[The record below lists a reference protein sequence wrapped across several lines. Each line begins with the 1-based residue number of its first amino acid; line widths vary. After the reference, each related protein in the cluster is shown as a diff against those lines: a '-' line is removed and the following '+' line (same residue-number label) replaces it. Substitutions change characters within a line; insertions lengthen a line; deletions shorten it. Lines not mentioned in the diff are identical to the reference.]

1 MFVTLGKRLLLL
13 VCMAA
18 AWASGETSA
27 FGQSGLDLTADPL
40 FRVERL
46 PIAAGGELLTVFG
59 RPDPGVSRD
68 VNDAQE
74 PVPLVSV
81 LRDTLGD
88 DDPENDRLRYVWV
101 HGYAT
106 PSAAQRIASAI
117 PFLNRRTSNK
127 PLPTEPS
134 MPPSVI
140 DLGAPARELW
150 RHVLWTVAEYTI
162 FDYGVIVKTSV
173 RAFKRND
180 EDYRKAHV
188 IRALAVLALVESER
202 TRTKAVLSPNEIR
215 DIQSRLVLA
224 QSTIGGVINDG
235 YLTRVHERQTTNSE
249 DVRGH
254 NWELLRQR
262 VEAEHLYFDPLTM
275 PDGSTTHVLVWAAR
289 DDVATRREFN
299 SRFLNIKSPWGDKRL
314 VEWKGVT
321 ETRYFDSNNVQVS
334 ADAPGARAVELIPVA
349 LYGLD
354 HPKIPALLIDFRSTS
369 NPKRREVSRRLV
381 NDITRGVLELSPYG
395 DLQYL
400 VGRSVYNFVTGRRG
414 MDINQPSRL
423 RSYSQ
428 LKLLLTLNE
437 SIDPELASEASRL
450 IEHVS
455 MNPLQNDL
463 EVERA
468 LAEQSYARLREAAQE
483 EDRGLSSLIE
493 RDRRREFVRAEHSVP
508 ARILLYSATVA
519 TAGIYRHR
527 ESQSPAEQKDGIDVS
542 RRLAYHRRYLK
553 ETLASTPIVEVTASL
568 DDVQRSLRY
577 LMDKGSR
584 RDGRMVKLAARLFDQ
599 TDDPTT
605 RRLSLDCL
613 AYAGTD
619 AARRELMAIYEDNKL
634 GSEWRLA
641 ALQVLGGPGAPGI
654 GAAAGAVTAGA
665 SAIVGVGAG
674 N

>member
-1 MFVTLGKRLLLL
+1 MFVTPGKRLLFL

-18 AWASGETSA
+18 LWATGANSA
-27 FGQSGLDLTADPL
+27 FAQSGVGLSAESL
-40 FRVERL
+40 FRVEKE

-59 RPDPGVSRD
+59 RPDAGVGGDSH
-68 VNDAQE
+68 AAPE
-74 PVPLVSV
+74 VPLVSV

-88 DDPENDRLRYVWV
+88 SDRENDRLRYVWV
-101 HGYAT
+101 HGYT
-106 PSAAQRIASAI
+106 SPSAAQRIASAV
-117 PFLNRRTSNK
+117 PFLNRRTGNK
-127 PLPTEPS
+127 TLSEDPGV
-134 MPPSVI
+134 PPSVI

-150 RHVLWTVAEYTI
+150 RHVLWTVAEYTV

-188 IRALAVLALVESER
+188 IRALAVLALFETER
-202 TRTKAVLSPNEIR
+202 TAEAALTPSELR

-224 QSTIGGVINDG
+224 QSTIGGLINDG
-235 YLTRVHERQTTNSE
+235 YLTRVHERQISTSE

-289 DDVATRREFN
+289 DDIGTRRKFN
-299 SRFLNIKSPWGDKRL
+299 KRFLNINSPWGDKKL
-314 VEWKGVT
+314 LQWQGVT

-334 ADAPGARAVELIPVA
+334 PDTPGARAVELIPLA

-354 HPKIPALLIDFRSTS
+354 HPKIPALLIDFRSNS
-369 NPKRREVSRRLV
+369 NPKRREVSRRVV

-395 DLQYL
+395 DLTYL
-400 VGRSVYNFVTGRRG
+400 AGRSAFNFVTGRRG

-437 SIDPELASEASRL
+437 SIDPELASEATRL

-463 EVERA
+463 DVERA
-468 LAEQSYARLREAAQE
+468 LAKQSYARLLEAARE
-483 EDRGLSSLIE
+483 EAGGLSATLE
-493 RDRRREFVRAEHSVP
+493 RDRRREFARAEHGVF
-508 ARILLYSATVA
+508 ARILLNSATVA

-527 ESQSPAEQKDGIDVS
+527 ESESPAEQKEGLDVS

-553 ETLASTPIVEVTASL
+553 DTLASTPIVEVTASL
-568 DDVQRSLRY
+568 DEVQRSLRY
-577 LMDKGSR
+577 LMDNGSR
-584 RDGRMVKLAARLFDQ
+584 QDGRMVKLAARLFDQ
-599 TDDPTT
+599 TDDPRT
-605 RRLSLDCL
+605 RQLSLDCL

-619 AARRELMAIYEDNKL
+619 AARRELVAIYEDKKI

-641 ALQVLGGPGAPGI
+641 ALQVLGGPRAQGG
-654 GAAAGAVTAGA
+654 GVAAGTVTAGA
-665 SAIVGVGAG
+665 SASVGVGGG

>member
-1 MFVTLGKRLLLL
+1 
-13 VCMAA
+13 MAA
-18 AWASGETSA
+18 LWASGATSA
-27 FGQSGLDLTADPL
+27 FAQSGVDQSAESL
-40 FRVERL
+40 FRIERE

-59 RPDPGVSRD
+59 RPDAGVSRD
-68 VNDAQE
+68 NHAAPE
-74 PVPLVSV
+74 VPLVSV

-88 DDPENDRLRYVWV
+88 SDPENDRLRYVWV
-101 HGYAT
+101 HGYT
-106 PSAAQRIASAI
+106 SPSAAQRIASAV
-117 PFLNRRTSNK
+117 PFLNRRTGNK
-127 PLPTEPS
+127 TLSEEPGV
-134 MPPSVI
+134 PPSVI

-188 IRALAVLALVESER
+188 IRALAVLALFETERGAEAALTPSE
-202 TRTKAVLSPNEIR
+202 LR

-224 QSTIGGVINDG
+224 QSTIGGIINDG
-235 YLTRVHERQTTNSE
+235 YLTRVHERQTSSSE

-275 PDGSTTHVLVWAAR
+275 PDGSTTHVLVWVAR
-289 DDVATRREFN
+289 DDVATRRKFN
-299 SRFLNIKSPWGDKRL
+299 KRFLNINSPWGDKRL
-314 VEWKGVT
+314 LQWKGVT
-321 ETRYFDSNNVQVS
+321 ETRYFDRHNVQV
-334 ADAPGARAVELIPVA
+334 APDAPGARAVELIPLA

-354 HPKIPALLIDFRSTS
+354 HPKIPALLIDFRSNA
-369 NPKRREVSRRLV
+369 NPKRREVSRRVV

-395 DLQYL
+395 DLTYL
-400 VGRSVYNFVTGRRG
+400 AGRSAFNFVTGRRG

-437 SIDPELASEASRL
+437 SIDPGLATEASRL

-463 EVERA
+463 DVERA
-468 LAEQSYARLREAAQE
+468 LAKQSYERLMEAARE
-483 EDRGLSSLIE
+483 EGGGLSAVLE
-493 RDRRREFVRAEHSVP
+493 RDRRREFVRAEHGVA
-508 ARILLYSATVA
+508 ARILLRSATVA

-527 ESQSPAEQKDGIDVS
+527 ESESMAEQKEGLDVS

-568 DDVQRSLRY
+568 DEVQRSLRY
-577 LMDKGSR
+577 LMDNGSR
-584 RDGRMVKLAARLFDQ
+584 KDGRMVKLAARLFDQ
-599 TDDPTT
+599 TDDATT
-605 RRLSLDCL
+605 RQLSLDCL
-613 AYAGTD
+613 AYAGTE
-619 AARRELMAIYEDNKL
+619 AARRELVAIYEDKKI

-641 ALQVLGGPGAPGI
+641 ALHVLGGPRAEGG

-665 SAIVGVGAG
+665 SATVGVGGG

>member
-1 MFVTLGKRLLLL
+1 MFRRFGQRLILPVCL
-13 VCMAA
+13 VAV
-18 AWASGETSA
+18 WASGVVSA
-27 FGQSGLDLTADPL
+27 WAQPGREMTAPL
-40 FRVERL
+40 FRIERE

-59 RPDPGVSRD
+59 RPDAGISRD
-68 VNDAQE
+68 EHRDQ
-74 PVPLVSV
+74 VPLVSV

-88 DDPENDRLRYVWV
+88 SDPENDRLRYVWV
-101 HGYAT
+101 HGYAS

-127 PLPTEPS
+127 TLSEDPAV
-134 MPPSVI
+134 PPSVI

-162 FDYGVIVKTSV
+162 FDYGVIVKSSV

-180 EDYRKAHV
+180 EDFRKAYA
-188 IRALAVLALVESER
+188 IRALAVLALFETERSATPALSSVE
-202 TRTKAVLSPNEIR
+202 LR

-224 QSTIGGVINDG
+224 QNTVGGIINDG
-235 YLTRVHERQTTNSE
+235 YLQRVHQQQTGGSE

-262 VEAEHLYFDPLTM
+262 AEAEHLYFDPLTM
-275 PDGSTTHVLVWAAR
+275 PNGSATHVLLWAAR
-289 DDVATRREFN
+289 EDVATKRRFN

-314 VEWKGVT
+314 LEWKGVT
-321 ETRYFDSNNVQVS
+321 ETRYFDANG
-334 ADAPGARAVELIPVA
+334 APTTPEAPGARAVELIPLA

-354 HPKIPALLIDFRSTS
+354 HPKIPALLIDFRSNA
-369 NPKRREVSRRLV
+369 NPKRREVSRRLM
-381 NDITRGVLELSPYG
+381 NDITRGILELSPYG

-400 VGRSVYNFVTGRRG
+400 AGRTVYNFVTGRRG

-428 LKLLLTLNE
+428 LKLLLTLND
-437 SIDPELASEASRL
+437 SLDPELASEASRL

-463 EVERA
+463 AVERA
-468 LAEQSYARLREAAQE
+468 LAEQSYNALLEAARDD
-483 EDRGLSSLIE
+483 EDGLGVLLE
-493 RDRRREFVRAEHSVP
+493 RDRRREFVRSEHGVP
-508 ARILLYSATVA
+508 ARILLVSATVA

-527 ESQSPAEQKDGIDVS
+527 ESESVAKQKEGIDVS

-568 DDVQRSLRY
+568 DEVQRSLRY
-577 LMDKGSR
+577 LMDNGSR
-584 RDGRMVKLAARLFDQ
+584 QDGRMVKLAARLFDQ

-613 AYAGTD
+613 AQADTD
-619 AARRELMAIYEDNKL
+619 EARRELLAIYEDQRI

-641 ALQVLGGPGAPGI
+641 ALQVLDGPVTPGA
-654 GAAAGAVTAGA
+654 GAAEGAVTAGA
-665 SAIVGVGAG
+665 SGIVGVGGG

>member
-1 MFVTLGKRLLLL
+1 MFVTPGKRLLFL

-18 AWASGETSA
+18 AWASGATSA
-27 FGQSGLDLTADPL
+27 FAQSVVDLPAESL
-40 FRVERL
+40 FRIEKE

-59 RPDPGVSRD
+59 RPDAGVGRDSRA
-68 VNDAQE
+68 VQPE
-74 PVPLVSV
+74 VPLVSV

-88 DDPENDRLRYVWV
+88 SDPENDRLRYVWV
-101 HGYAT
+101 HGYT
-106 PSAAQRIASAI
+106 SPSAAQRIASAI

-127 PLPTEPS
+127 TLSEEPDV
-134 MPPSVI
+134 PPSVI

-150 RHVLWTVAEYTI
+150 RHVLWTVAEYTV

-188 IRALAVLALVESER
+188 IRALAVLALFETER
-202 TRTKAVLSPNEIR
+202 STKAALTPAELR

-224 QSTIGGVINDG
+224 QSTIGGIINDG
-235 YLTRVHERQTTNSE
+235 YLTRVHERQTSTSE

-275 PDGSTTHVLVWAAR
+275 PDGSSTHALVWVAR
-289 DDVATRREFN
+289 DDVATRRKFN
-299 SRFLNIKSPWGDKRL
+299 KRFLNINSPWGDKKL
-314 VEWKGVT
+314 LQWKGVT
-321 ETRYFDSNNVQVS
+321 ETRYFDSNNVQV
-334 ADAPGARAVELIPVA
+334 AHDAPGARAVELIPLA

-354 HPKIPALLIDFRSTS
+354 HPKIPALLIDFRSNA
-369 NPKRREVSRRLV
+369 NPKRREVSRRVV
-381 NDITRGVLELSPYG
+381 NDITRGILELSPYG

-400 VGRSVYNFVTGRRG
+400 VGRSVFNFVTGRRG
-414 MDINQPSRL
+414 MDLNQPSRL

-437 SIDPELASEASRL
+437 SIDPELATEASRL

-463 EVERA
+463 DVERA
-468 LAEQSYARLREAAQE
+468 LAKQSYARLLEAAG
-483 EDRGLSSLIE
+483 EDDGGLSATLE
-493 RDRRREFVRAEHSVP
+493 RDRRREFARAEHGVV
-508 ARILLYSATVA
+508 ARILLNAATVA

-527 ESQSPAEQKDGIDVS
+527 ESDSMAEQKDGIDIS

-553 ETLASTPIVEVTASL
+553 DTLASTPLVEVTASL
-568 DDVQRSLRY
+568 DEVQRSLRY
-577 LMDKGSR
+577 LMDNGSR

-605 RRLSLDCL
+605 RQLSLDCL

-619 AARRELMAIYEDNKL
+619 AARRELVAIYEDKKID
-634 GSEWRLA
+634 SEWRLA
-641 ALQVLGGPGAPGI
+641 ALQVLGGPGAEGG

-665 SAIVGVGAG
+665 SAIVGVGGG